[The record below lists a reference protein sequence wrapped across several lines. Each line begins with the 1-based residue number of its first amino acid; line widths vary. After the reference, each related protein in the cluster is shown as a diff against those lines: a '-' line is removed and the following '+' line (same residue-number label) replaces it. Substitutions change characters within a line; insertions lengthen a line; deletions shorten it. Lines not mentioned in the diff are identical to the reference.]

1 MEQAEE
7 KVSIERQNIDE
18 YILEEGVSTEK
29 TVQPSQNVME
39 RMESSEETA
48 LKIILGEES

>member
-7 KVSIERQNIDE
+7 KIDMEKRNIDE

-29 TVQPSQNVME
+29 TVQPSKNVIE
-39 RMESSEETA
+39 RIESSEETA

>member
-7 KVSIERQNIDE
+7 VSIEKQNIDE

-29 TVQPSQNVME
+29 TVQSSKNVTE
-39 RMESSEETA
+39 RVESSEEIA